1 MAGASAFIDMYATQP
16 LLPQL
21 RRDFGASEAAVGA
34 TISALT
40 FACALAAPFVGSL
53 ADRIGRKRII
63 VTAIALLGV
72 VTLAA
77 ASATTLA
84 ALVAWRFVQGL
95 LMPAVFAVTLAYIA
109 EEFEPGFG
117 GRAVGSYVGG
127 NVFGGFLGRYC
138 TALIADRANWHV
150 AFIALGSFNLIGAVV
165 VGVALPRSRHFVK
178 SGSLA
183 ASLRAIASFVRNPV
197 LVATDAIGGALL
209 FALVAAFTYATFEL
223 AAPPFGLSTT
233 ALGNVFCVYLFGV
246 VATPLAGRLI
256 DRYGHRTT
264 VLLALGLSVGGVAL
278 TLVANVSAF
287 VTGLGVMATGVFCAS
302 SATQGYIGVVA
313 SAQRSTAAALY
324 LSVYYTGGGL
334 GAVIP
339 AVVWNHGGWP
349 ATVGLIVGVQLFA
362 AMLAVTIWPAT
373 PPGRRHRAVSD
384 SPV

>member
-40 FACALAAPFVGSL
+40 FACALAAPFVGSV
-53 ADRIGRKRII
+53 ADRVGRKRVI

-77 ASATTLA
+77 ATATTLP
-84 ALVAWRFVQGL
+84 ALVAWRFAQGL

-138 TALIADRANWHV
+138 TALIANGSDWHV
-150 AFIALGSFNLIGAVV
+150 AFVALGSFNFLGAVV
-165 VGVALPRSRHFVK
+165 VGFALPRSRHFVRSK
-178 SGSLA
+178 SVATSLY
-183 ASLRAIASFVRNPV
+183 AIAAFIRNPI

-209 FALVAAFTYATFEL
+209 FTLVAAFTYATFHL
-223 AAPPFGLSTT
+223 SGSPFGLSTS

-264 VLLALGLSVGGVAL
+264 VLLALGLSVIGIVL
-278 TLVANVSAF
+278 TLVANVAAI
-287 VTGLGVMATGVFCAS
+287 VTGLGIMATGVFCAS

-339 AVVWNHGGWP
+339 AVVWNHGGWL
-349 ATVGLIVGVQLFA
+349 ATVGLIVGVQL
-362 AMLAVTIWPAT
+362 LAGLIALSIWPAT
-373 PPGRRHRAVSD
+373 PPRESLQTASGSRA
-384 SPV
+384 